1 MHSFQHSRVRIL
13 FEVACAFGISASC
26 VGAWI
31 QTYAAAF
38 LPMAGIAGLYGLVHA
53 FDMIRRRPA
62 ADPVT
67 MATADEPA
75 PVAAFEPEFAEP
87 PAKTVSE
94 ATVKPKRK
102 APRKK
107 TEPAVIM
114 AAPEPEPEVVA
125 ASADEELAELKPAIH
140 VVDSLRDEP
149 EYIPATPLFET
160 EPFLRQQRAAF
171 GRKTR

>member
-1 MHSFQHSRVRIL
+1 MHSFQHSRARIL

-31 QTYAAAF
+31 QTYAPAF

-53 FDMIRRRPA
+53 FDMIQRRPA
-62 ADPVT
+62 ADPV
-67 MATADEPA
+67 AEKVRAYEPA
-75 PVAAFEPEFAEP
+75 PVTALEPEFSEP
-87 PAKTVSE
+87 PAESVPES
-94 ATVKPKRK
+94 AAKPKRK
-102 APRKK
+102 SSRKK
-107 TEPAVIM
+107 TEPAVVV
-114 AAPEPEPEVVA
+114 AAPEPEPEVVM
-125 ASADEELAELKPAIH
+125 EVAELKPAIH
-140 VVDSLRDEP
+140 VVDSVREEP